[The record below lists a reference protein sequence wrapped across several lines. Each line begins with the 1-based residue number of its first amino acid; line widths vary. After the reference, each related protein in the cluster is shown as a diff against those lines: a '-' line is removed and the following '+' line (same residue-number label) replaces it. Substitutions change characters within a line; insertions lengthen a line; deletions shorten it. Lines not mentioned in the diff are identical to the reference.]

1 MCVGGG
7 WFTDSLVH
15 WQQVD
20 CRFSKRKSTSRFVFL
35 DGKDGCLCRR
45 RMIHQT
51 VQCSGGL
58 FVSRDNNL
66 HQHQHW
72 QLTSSWHLSVSTA
85 LDPPPRVDISTQ
97 SRYPRYLRSCSCDP
111 RLYHRQTEG
120 LGPAPGVQQCTEQKV
135 NTVQRSLQSTAYCLL
150 LWSTEVHCK
159 LMSQIKEI
167 GLWWLLT

>member
-1 MCVGGG
+1 MCVGGR
-7 WFTDSLVH
+7 WFTDTLVH

-51 VQCSGGL
+51 VTTICTNTKI
-58 FVSRDNNL
+58 DNSPQADTCL
-66 HQHQHW
+66 Y
-72 QLTSSWHLSVSTA
+72 

-120 LGPAPGVQQCTEQKV
+120 LGPAPGVQQCTEQRV
-135 NTVQRSLQSTAYCLL
+135 DRVVYTVQTTACYY
-150 LWSTEVHCK
+150 EVLCK
-159 LMSQIKEI
+159 LMSQIKER